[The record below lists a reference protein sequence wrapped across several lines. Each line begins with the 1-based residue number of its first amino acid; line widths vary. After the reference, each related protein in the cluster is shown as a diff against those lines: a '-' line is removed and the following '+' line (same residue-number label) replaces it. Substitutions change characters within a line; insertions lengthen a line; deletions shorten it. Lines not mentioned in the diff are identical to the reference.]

1 MSTHLQAL
9 QIRTILHR
17 MVNRL
22 NTLLPLAVAASCL
35 SASTCPYQGGE
46 TALWAF
52 FIPVTFVLCIICTI
66 DMMPHALWDTP
77 QVLDYKYRVEM
88 KRLAEKLK
96 QASEQPEEEPEPSW
110 GSGSE
115 WDFD

>member
-1 MSTHLQAL
+1 MAKYRAMKNNANS
-9 QIRTILHR
+9 
-17 MVNRL
+17 
-22 NTLLPLAVAASCL
+22 LLPLAVAAFSL
-35 SASTCPYQGGE
+35 SASACPYQGGE

-52 FIPVTFVLCIICTI
+52 FMPMTIVMCIICTI
-66 DMMPHALWDTP
+66 DMVPHALWDTP

-88 KRLAEKLK
+88 KRLEEMLK
-96 QASEQPEEEPEPSW
+96 QASEHPEAEPEPSW